1 MYNPIDFL
9 YTQRCANA
17 TNILYTQHFLLKI
30 RNFKISSFCYAHKR
44 PSPFFLYIP
53 TKKPSFQRYSMNL
66 LSNSCQPTGKKSENG
81 KKPAHPQT
89 PLPRLRKNFFY
100 YCDTI
105 FSLVSTKCAKKIE
118 PRISVPFVLEL
129 EYESKIIKKF

>member
-1 MYNPIDFL
+1 MYNPTDLL

-30 RNFKISSFCYAHKR
+30 RNSQISSFCYAHKR

-66 LSNSCQPTGKKSENG
+66 LSNSCQQTGKKSENG
-81 KKPAHPQT
+81 KKRPTHK
-89 PLPRLRKNFFY
+89 PRYRASAKFLSLLRYNLFIGVDKMR
-100 YCDTI
+100 I
-105 FSLVSTKCAKKIE
+105 KISLLLCRLGLVL
-118 PRISVPFVLEL
+118 RLWSV
-129 EYESKIIKKF
+129 